1 MAPAAVTVIDGLE
14 LVFRLPDP
22 DCSARSVRLLHDL
35 PLGPGEDELTW
46 DDGVW
51 TARVPRPWLA
61 RVEYAFERTEADG
74 TRVVVLD
81 PGNPRRVGESRGHL
95 GERSDQDAAASVT
108 RSWLPM
114 PGYREPWW
122 LSTLGAPGTLTSLP
136 FVSLPP
142 GTRWPSVIQVW
153 TPSALDPLDQAATSI
168 DPGTDLP
175 LLVCH
180 DGPELAARAALVQ
193 YAAAMVSSRTVPP
206 FRLALLAPRRRLD
219 DYSADPEYARQLTQ
233 QLMPV
238 LREALPVRDGVVVAG
253 VSLGGLAAVHAE
265 WSHPGSFAAVFA
277 QSGSFFTRATDPQ
290 EADFVHFDRICDF
303 TEAVR
308 DAGRAPTSARVA
320 MTVGSTEENSHCN
333 RAMAASL
340 RSAGVECTLVEHPDK
355 HTMTS
360 WRDCLAPSLTRLLTA
375 TWGRSSAAA
384 RPAGGRPA
392 SERRPA

>member
-35 PLGPGEDELTW
+35 SLGPGEDELTW

-168 DPGTDLP
+168 DPGPTCRCWSATTDP
-175 LLVCH
+175 SWRR
-180 DGPELAARAALVQ
+180 GPRWC
-193 YAAAMVSSRTVPP
+193 STPPPWCPRGPCRRSGSRC
-206 FRLALLAPRRRLD
+206 
-219 DYSADPEYARQLTQ
+219 
-233 QLMPV
+233 
-238 LREALPVRDGVVVAG
+238 
-253 VSLGGLAAVHAE
+253 
-265 WSHPGSFAAVFA
+265 WHPGGAS
-277 QSGSFFTRATDPQ
+277 TTTP
-290 EADFVHFDRICDF
+290 
-303 TEAVR
+303 
-308 DAGRAPTSARVA
+308 PTP
-320 MTVGSTEENSHCN
+320 STPVS
-333 RAMAASL
+333 
-340 RSAGVECTLVEHPDK
+340 
-355 HTMTS
+355 
-360 WRDCLAPSLTRLLTA
+360 
-375 TWGRSSAAA
+375 
-384 RPAGGRPA
+384 
-392 SERRPA
+392 